1 MRRRDFIKAAIIGSA
16 VARPLT
22 AHAQQ
27 TSARMPII
35 GVLFHAGNAE
45 QEGPYFTGLVEG
57 FRDLGY
63 IEGRNIEFEHRF
75 PNEEHER
82 FTAMAAELVSRRVDV
97 LVAVGDRAA
106 AYAKNATSTIPI
118 VFVLVPDPV
127 GSHLVDSFAQPGG
140 NVTGLS
146 NDAAALLGRRL
157 QLLKEMIPG
166 LARVAQLANPNTSIA
181 KRNIE
186 ASQAAAAELGL
197 AVHAFE
203 ARSAVEL
210 TPAFDAMANA
220 GMQAVLVGASEGL
233 PMQARDTIAKLALD
247 RHLAL
252 CTYSRETFEPGALMS
267 YGTDHVAICRRAAVY
282 VDKIL
287 KGARPSE
294 LPVEGPSKF
303 EFLLNL
309 KTAKALGIDV
319 PGYLQQLADE
329 VIG

>member
-1 MRRRDFIKAAIIGSA
+1 
-16 VARPLT
+16 
-22 AHAQQ
+22 
-27 TSARMPII
+27 
-35 GVLFHAGNAE
+35 
-45 QEGPYFTGLVEG
+45 
-57 FRDLGY
+57 
-63 IEGRNIEFEHRF
+63 
-75 PNEEHER
+75 
-82 FTAMAAELVSRRVDV
+82 MAAELVSLKVDV
-97 LVAVGDRAA
+97 LVTVGDRAA
-106 AYAKNATSTIPI
+106 VYAKNATSTIPI
-118 VFVLVPDPV
+118 VFVIVPDPV
-127 GSHLVDSFAQPGG
+127 GSHLVNSYAQPGS
-140 NVTGLS
+140 NITGFS
-146 NDAAALLGRRL
+146 NDAAALVGRRL
-157 QLLKEMIPG
+157 QLLKEMIRG
-166 LARVAQLANPNTSIA
+166 LARVAELANPIAPIA

-197 AVHAFE
+197 TVHAFE

-267 YGTDHVAICRRAAVY
+267 YGTDQVAICRRAAVY

-294 LPVEGPSKF
+294 LPVEGPTKF